1 MASRSLSLRDEF
13 DNDKFVIGKGIALVI
28 TNTIFRGR
36 VRNLWLPNRPGAQ
49 YDKTKILSFCRSFG
63 FTYYN
68 RDDLT
73 AEEMIQVCES
83 FSKTPFRIYD
93 ALLVFIS
100 SHGDEGNVIY
110 GTDGNSITV
119 NNVISKFRGIVSLAN
134 KPKLFFM
141 QNCRSRNSDG
151 GVDTVQADSPPTS
164 PARIPIEAD
173 TLVAYSTV
181 DGYESYRD
189 VTEGSWFITVLM
201 EVLNE
206 RDHGMNLT
214 DLLSIVNKRV
224 ARLDNSDRKQM
235 SCFESTLRKP
245 VYFREREP
253 GMSRITTTPDHR
265 ERRTLTRSITL
276 DERQQGMH
284 RTTTPNE
291 REQIVSTTTASDQH
305 GRSIN
310 RTSSSDQRE
319 RGMNG
324 SSTPDHRERRMSTT
338 SASDQHGR
346 RMNRTSTLDQQVL
359 GMTTT
364 TTPDHRERRTLTR
377 SISLDQRQRGMHR
390 TAIPDER
397 QQIVHTTTTSDQ
409 QGRRINRT
417 SSSNQRERGMHGTT
431 TPNERQQIVRT
442 TTASDQHGRSI
453 NRTSTPNQRE
463 RSMNRSVTPKQL

>member
-13 DNDKFVIGKGIALVI
+13 DNDQFVIGKGIALVI
-28 TNTIFRGR
+28 TNTIFRSR
-36 VRNLWLPNRPGAQ
+36 MRNLWLPNRPGAQ
-49 YDKTKILSFCRSFG
+49 CDKRKIVAFCRSFG

-83 FSKTPFRIYD
+83 FSKTPLRSYD

-100 SHGDEGNVIY
+100 SHGDEGDVIY

-119 NNVISKFRGIVSLAN
+119 NNVISKFRSIDSLAN

-141 QNCRSRNSDG
+141 QNCRGRNSDR
-151 GVDTVQADSPPTS
+151 GVDTVQADNPPII

-173 TLVAYSTV
+173 ILVAYSTV

-224 ARLDNSDRKQM
+224 ARLDHRGRKQM

-245 VYFREREP
+245 VYFGEREP

-265 ERRTLTRSITL
+265 ERRTLTRSISL
-276 DERQQGMH
+276 DQRRRGIH

-291 REQIVSTTTASDQH
+291 REQIVSTTTASDQQ
-305 GRSIN
+305 GRRIN
-310 RTSSSDQRE
+310 RTSSSNQGE

-324 SSTPDHRERRMSTT
+324 STTPDHRERSMNTT

-346 RMNRTSTLDQQVL
+346 RMNRTSTLDQQVR

-364 TTPDHRERRTLTR
+364 TTTDHREPRTLTR

-390 TAIPDER
+390 T
-397 QQIVHTTTTSDQ
+397 
-409 QGRRINRT
+409 
-417 SSSNQRERGMHGTT
+417 T

-442 TTASDQHGRSI
+442 TAPSDQQRRGI

-463 RSMNRSVTPKQL
+463 RAMNRAVTPKQL